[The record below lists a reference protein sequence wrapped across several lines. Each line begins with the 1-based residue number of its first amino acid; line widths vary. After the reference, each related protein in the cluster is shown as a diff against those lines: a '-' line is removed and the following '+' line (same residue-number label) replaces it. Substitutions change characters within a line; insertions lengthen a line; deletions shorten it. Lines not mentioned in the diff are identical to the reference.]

1 MQTPEPFPITPELR
15 QQAVDTLA
23 DIIANGSPEN
33 QIEACS
39 VLVEMM
45 AQNQQA
51 SESTGWLGNQSQN

>member
-15 QQAVDTLA
+15 QQAVDALA

-33 QIEACS
+33 QIEACG

-45 AQNQQA
+45 EQNRQA